1 MLDFSK
7 IEAGKLSLDTPL
19 NLHDLIED
27 VQTCSPPWRKSG
39 LEQAAIIYSDVP
51 VALLGDPLRIR
62 QVLTNL
68 VSNAIKFTDL
78 GSVVVVRAMLEEDRG
93 AEAIIKITVTDT
105 GPGLNPEAQ
114 KDLFSAFTQA
124 DQSAR
129 RQEGGTGLG
138 LAISKRL
145 VEGMGGEI
153 GIDSSEGSGSTFWF
167 TLRTERDPKQPA
179 QQPPHA
185 LVGCTATL
193 IESDEYGRLGLYHM
207 LSHLQ
212 LRIHKQHSLNDLMAS
227 LDQGALSHSDF
238 LVIGLPSRAP
248 GIDLQRLLA

>member
-1 MLDFSK
+1 M
-7 IEAGKLSLDTPL
+7 
-19 NLHDLIED
+19 
-27 VQTCSPPWRKSG
+27 
-39 LEQAAIIYSDVP
+39 
-51 VALLGDPLRIR
+51 ALLGDPLRIR

-68 VSNAIKFTDL
+68 VSNAIKFTDQ
-78 GSVVVVRAMLEEDRG
+78 GSVVVRAMLEEDRG

-153 GIDSSEGSGSTFWF
+153 GIEAARAEAPPSGS
-167 TLRTERDPKQPA
+167 PCAPSGIQSS
-179 QQPPHA
+179 PP
-185 LVGCTATL
+185 
-193 IESDEYGRLGLYHM
+193 S
-207 LSHLQ
+207 
-212 LRIHKQHSLNDLMAS
+212 
-227 LDQGALSHSDF
+227 
-238 LVIGLPSRAP
+238 SRP
-248 GIDLQRLLA
+248 MHW